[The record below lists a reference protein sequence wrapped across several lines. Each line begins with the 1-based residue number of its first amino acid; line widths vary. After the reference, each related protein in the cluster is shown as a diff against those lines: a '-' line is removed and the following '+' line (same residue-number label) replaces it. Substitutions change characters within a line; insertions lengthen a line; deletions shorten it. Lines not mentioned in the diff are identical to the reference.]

1 MALGFRFATQ
11 FTLSSTQI
19 SQHNSAVNW
28 AHTKCQHLLW
38 FCWDTHTNNRNSSL
52 QHHDWGMEV
61 QLLST
66 KGERRCQLCG
76 WSAET
81 RAESSR
87 FCAPAS
93 PHWGCAITL
102 PKKALLTS
110 REARRVEQGCMP
122 AGLSLKKGQI
132 VVLLEYYYG
141 SSRRI
146 RRGNSKKPPLYPSEL
161 CMIYL
166 WYKLRFTIHSVKF

>member
-1 MALGFRFATQ
+1 MALGLRFATQ

-61 QLLST
+61 ST
-66 KGERRCQLCG
+66 TEYEGGAAVPIVRV

-81 RAESSR
+81 CAESSQ
-87 FCAPAS
+87 FCAPADCYS

-122 AGLSLKKGQI
+122 ARLSLKKGQI
-132 VVLLEYYYG
+132 HSSTTRILLW
-141 SSRRI
+141 
-146 RRGNSKKPPLYPSEL
+146 K
-161 CMIYL
+161 
-166 WYKLRFTIHSVKF
+166 

>member
-102 PKKALLTS
+102 PEESTTDFKGSKKS
-110 REARRVEQGCMP
+110 RTGMH
-122 AGLSLKKGQI
+122 AGRTVAKKGPNSRI
-132 VVLLEYYYG
+132 LLEYYYG

-146 RRGNSKKPPLYPSEL
+146 RRGNSKKLPS
-161 CMIYL
+161 ISIRTVYGI
-166 WYKLRFTIHSVKF
+166 FVVKT